1 MRYEVSEFPIIPMLM
16 ASISG
21 GAILI
26 VVIIIVVIYH
36 RRKVKSNKK
45 HVLTIQQK
53 YDEMGQT
60 LAGECRRG
68 RY

>member
-1 MRYEVSEFPIIPMLM
+1 MLM
-16 ASISG
+16 ASIGG

-26 VVIIIVVIYH
+26 VVTIIVIFYH
-36 RRKVKSNKK
+36 RRKVRSNKK
-45 HVLTIQQK
+45 HVQTIQQK

-68 RY
+68 RYHFLLHVLF